1 MPEPHDPARRRPDG
15 EQPVELRVHANGV
28 ELCAFEWAGDSA
40 ADGPT
45 LLFVHAT
52 GFHARCWDEVI
63 RRLPGWRAYAVDM
76 RGHGR
81 SERPDEP
88 YDWARFGDDL
98 TALVSKLDLSRIVG
112 VGHSMGGHSVTY
124 AAGRE
129 RDRFAALV
137 LVDPVIGLTTRPD
150 VAVGESPSSSFVA
163 RRRNEWAS
171 PEEMIERFA
180 SRPPFNDWEPA
191 VLDDYCRYGLL
202 PLAEGGFEL
211 ACPPLVEAD
220 VYAHAG
226 RTDVS
231 DAIARITVPV
241 RVIRAPAQPDAAPGE
256 PRAFTASP
264 TAPDLA
270 SRFAHAEDVPLDRG
284 THFIPM
290 EAPALVGAHVAEMAS
305 RLG

>member
-1 MPEPHDPARRRPDG
+1 MTDESFHVARRPED
-15 EQPVELRVHANGV
+15 EQPVESRVTANGV
-28 ELCAFEWAGDSA
+28 GLCVFEWAGD
-40 ADGPT
+40 GPP

-63 RRLPGWRAYAVDM
+63 RRLPGRRAYAVDM

-81 SERPDEP
+81 SERPDGP
-88 YDWARFGDDL
+88 YAWARFGDDL
-98 TALVSKLDLSRIVG
+98 TALVRELDLTRIVG
-112 VGHSMGGHSVTY
+112 VGHSMGGHSVMY

-129 RDRFAALV
+129 PDRFSGFV
-137 LVDPVIGLTTRPD
+137 LVDPVIGGAARPD
-150 VAVGESPSSSFVA
+150 AADGEPPSSSFVA
-163 RRRNEWAS
+163 RRRDRWAS

-180 SRPPFNDWEPA
+180 TRPPFSDWEPA

-226 RTDVS
+226 STDVA
-231 DAIARITVPV
+231 DEVARITVPV
-241 RVIRAPAQPDAAPGE
+241 RVIRAPAQPVAEAGA
-256 PRAFTASP
+256 PRAFTSSP
-264 TAPDLA
+264 TPPDLA
-270 SRFAHAEDVPLDRG
+270 TRFAHGEDVPLDHG

-290 EAPALVGAHVAEMAS
+290 ESPALVARHVDEVVS